1 MVGAM
6 LEVILAKGR
15 DRSVRRRHPWVLS
28 GAVARTEGD
37 AAPGAFAR
45 VRSSDGEGLGFGHWS
60 PSSTLRVRML
70 AFGKETVAEAECIDA
85 SVARAI
91 SRRDPALCG
100 ETDGLRLIN
109 AEGDGLPGLI
119 ADRYGETLVVRITSA
134 GMDRA
139 RPLVM
144 SALRAHVAVGAA
156 VERPDASASRRE
168 GIGSADAVLWGDPP
182 ERATLH
188 ERDREYEVDLRAG
201 QKTGFYL
208 DQRVARDRVQ
218 ALARGRRVLDLFCYS
233 GGFAVAA
240 ARGGAR
246 SVSAVDRSEAALRLA
261 RENLARNAP
270 ELVPEVLRT
279 DAFEFVRGAEE
290 EFDLIVVDP
299 PPLARH
305 KRDVSKATRA
315 YKDVFMHALRRAAPG
330 AYLLF
335 FGCSHHVGPDLF
347 RKVVFGAS
355 LDAGRTLQV
364 LEEFGAAPDHP
375 VALDHPEGRY
385 LTGLLLRTESTS

>member
-1 MVGAM
+1 M
-6 LEVILAKGR
+6 LDVILEPGR
-15 DRSVRRRHPWVLS
+15 DRSLRRRHPWVLS

-45 VRSSDGEGLGFGHWS
+45 VRSNDGEVLGFGHWS

-70 AFGKETVAEAECIDA
+70 TFGKEVVTEAEWIETA
-85 SVARAI
+85 IVRAVA
-91 SRRDPALCG
+91 RRDPALCG

-109 AEGDGLPGLI
+109 AEGDGLPGLV

-139 RPLVM
+139 RPLVVH
-144 SALRAHVAVGAA
+144 ALRAHAGASA
-156 VERPDASASRRE
+156 ALERADGAASRRE
-168 GIGSADAVLWGDPP
+168 GIRCPEGALWGAPP
-182 ERATLH
+182 ERVVLH
-188 ERDREYEVDLRAG
+188 ERDREYGVDLRAG

-208 DQRVARDRVQ
+208 DQRDARDRVQ
-218 ALARGRRVLDLFCYS
+218 SLARGRRALDLFCYS

-240 ARGGAR
+240 ARGGAQ
-246 SVSAVDRSEAALRLA
+246 SVTAVDRSDAALRLA
-261 RENLARNAP
+261 RENLERNTP
-270 ELVPEVLRT
+270 GPVPQVLRA
-279 DAFEFVRGAEE
+279 DAFEYVRGVDE

-305 KRDVSKATRA
+305 KRDVSRATRA

-330 AYLLF
+330 AYLLC

-355 LDAGRTLQV
+355 LDAGRRLQV
-364 LEEFGAAPDHP
+364 LEELGAAPDHP

-385 LTGLLLRTESTS
+385 LTGLLLRAEPAP